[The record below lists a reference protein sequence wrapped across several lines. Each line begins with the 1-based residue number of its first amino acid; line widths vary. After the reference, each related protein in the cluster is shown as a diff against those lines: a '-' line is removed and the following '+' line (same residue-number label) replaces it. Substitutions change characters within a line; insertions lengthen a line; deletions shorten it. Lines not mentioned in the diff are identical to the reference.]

1 MTKELKIK
9 DAVKDD
15 NPITKTVFD
24 EKTESVF
31 YCCYNLEHDNET
43 VVLFLTTSSGNTF
56 VSSNSHFN
64 VASETLVIQV
74 SGIHEMHNKDGYKG
88 RPDDFVLIIIG
99 SSKEPFHNFI
109 DIEKTDQKWVD
120 INIFNYPP
128 ATPHSHDTTD
138 KRDSESVWASLMRK
152 QGAPEGLRKASKQS
166 QRSPNK
172 ICCKGERGARREDEV
187 LEGETET

>member
-31 YCCYNLEHDNET
+31 YYCYNLGHDNET
-43 VVLFLTTSSGNTF
+43 VVLFLTISSSNTF

-88 RPDDFVLIIIG
+88 RPDDFV
-99 SSKEPFHNFI
+99 
-109 DIEKTDQKWVD
+109 
-120 INIFNYPP
+120 
-128 ATPHSHDTTD
+128 
-138 KRDSESVWASLMRK
+138 
-152 QGAPEGLRKASKQS
+152 
-166 QRSPNK
+166 
-172 ICCKGERGARREDEV
+172 
-187 LEGETET
+187 